1 MLTPAATVAQTFIRN
16 QPWHASLTPGQQAR
30 LMEQLTFVKGEKGDC
45 LLPAGATVKGWYAV
59 LDGLVELQSTC
70 ETPLCCVCPGP
81 SSRPSRNRTCPS
93 TATSWRTLT
102 GASARPW
109 H

>member
-59 LDGLVELQSTC
+59 LDGQSAIRK
-70 ETPLCCVCPGP
+70 PPAGHYNRQGHQPGQ
-81 SSRPSRNRTCPS
+81 TE
-93 TATSWRTLT
+93 AGL
-102 GASARPW
+102 GIV
-109 H
+109 